1 MLLQLFFYGR
11 PEIVKSDYFVIIDH
25 RIHFALICTL
35 INDSNF
41 WMMCPCFSTLLYAYI
56 RVKSNLPALTV
67 IIQVVAGIHEIWCSN
82 ENSILYSCMNA
93 YSRDTKLSVNPPL
106 HLACLQLSGMDI
118 FWSETVMGL
127 MGRIGKPIRVRLGIR
142 LDPFLGIK
150 LVSLYKER
158 TCTVVLVEQAMR
170 ISIY

>member
-1 MLLQLFFYGR
+1 
-11 PEIVKSDYFVIIDH
+11 
-25 RIHFALICTL
+25 
-35 INDSNF
+35 
-41 WMMCPCFSTLLYAYI
+41 MMCPCFSTLLYAYI
-56 RVKSNLPALTV
+56 RVKSNLPALMV

-127 MGRIGKPIRVRLGIR
+127 IGRIGKPIRVRLGIR
-142 LDPFLGIK
+142 LDPFLWIK

-158 TCTVVLVEQAMR
+158 TCTSWASNENINLLGLAPLSLPVWSGCHRRRGRAARVQGHPDRGTLWPVWLPGGV
-170 ISIY
+170 